1 PMLAIAYPVALITPI
16 ITGLL
21 IFYTPS
27 NGVLAALGGI
37 FALYCVRV
45 ARALGHDYWLG
56 QRSRLLLEERARQ
69 LEVPSLTDTLTQI
82 PHLRYYELRL
92 ASEWSSARGAP
103 LPLFVV
109 IGELVHFVANDD
121 TVGHLFGHASLKT
134 TAHVLPRGHPRTSD

>member
-1 PMLAIAYPVALITPI
+1 SLHAFYFGALTAWVLVWPEAKDVAAYAVVIAATMTIGGTMIVAIEPMLAIAYPVALITPI

-69 LEVPSLTDTLTQI
+69 LEVLSLTDTLT
-82 PHLRYYELRL
+82 
-92 ASEWSSARGAP
+92 
-103 LPLFVV
+103 
-109 IGELVHFVANDD
+109 
-121 TVGHLFGHASLKT
+121 
-134 TAHVLPRGHPRTSD
+134 